1 VHHQSTDRA
10 PTVVATEPTYSP
22 TFAELVART
31 WLMLIHNPLSTFA
44 ETQRKKPDGRF
55 TLESFVTDRRED
67 GFGSGR
73 A

>member
-1 VHHQSTDRA
+1 
-10 PTVVATEPTYSP
+10 
-22 TFAELVART
+22 
-31 WLMLIHNPLSTFA
+31 MLIHNPLSTFA